1 MFVGQIT
8 MGGFCG
14 DRGTIDSSPVSD
26 ASASSSTARVPAPTI
41 LRIGAFTTVLQSL
54 VAFAAAFWLIYR
66 DLQTLGEDSPS
77 LESAAPA
84 ADWIGTG
91 TAVFIFFV
99 FGTTLVGGL
108 SLLRGRHW
116 GRGPIVLLEFL
127 LVFVAF
133 YMFSGGAILAGV
145 ITAISV
151 VLVLVGMFHRSSV
164 EWFATSYGQ
173 RRTAP
178 GA

>member
-1 MFVGQIT
+1 MFAGQII
-8 MGGFCG
+8 MSAFSC

-26 ASASSSTARVPAPTI
+26 ASVSSSAAQVPAPTV

-66 DLQTLGEDSPS
+66 DLQTLGEESPS
-77 LESAAPA
+77 LETTAPA

-99 FGTTLVGGL
+99 FGTTFLGGL

-133 YMFSGGAILAGV
+133 YMFSGGAVLAGV
-145 ITAISV
+145 VTAISV
-151 VLVLVGMFHRSSV
+151 VLVLMGMFHRSSV

-173 RRTAP
+173 RAKTP